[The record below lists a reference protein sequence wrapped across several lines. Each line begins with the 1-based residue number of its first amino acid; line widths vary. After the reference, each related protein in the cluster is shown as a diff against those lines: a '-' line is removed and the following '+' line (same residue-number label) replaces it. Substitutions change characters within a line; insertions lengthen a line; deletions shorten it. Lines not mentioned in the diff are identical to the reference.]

1 MVMKTMMRCDV
12 MGCDQVNVVNSV
24 NCCPT
29 VHVAGA
35 TVSAHA
41 AAAPVATKA
50 ERLRELA
57 QLLQQELI
65 TQGEYDAARAS
76 IIAS

>member
-1 MVMKTMMRCDV
+1 MLRSDV
-12 MGCDQVNVVNSV
+12 MRCDQVNVVNSV

-29 VHVAGA
+29 VSHVAGA

-50 ERLRELA
+50 ERLRELL

-65 TQGEYDAARAS
+65 TQEEYNAARAS